1 VSGIKDALDNARSEA
16 RELHKRIEANTAKD
30 HAALR
35 TDLQSVESEIQK
47 LAASVKTLGEGQ
59 RADTEQHLKDA
70 ASRLEDAAK
79 HVLDVAGA
87 SAVQLEQT
95 NLALLTKV
103 RDAIQSL
110 SQAIASERSS
120 KVKA

>member
-1 VSGIKDALDNARSEA
+1 MKDALDRARSEA
-16 RELHKRIEANTAKD
+16 QELHKRIEADTAKD

-59 RADTEQHLKDA
+59 RADAKQHLKDA
-70 ASRLEDAAK
+70 ASQLEDAAK

-87 SAVQLEQT
+87 SEVRLKQT
-95 NLALLTKV
+95 HLALLTKI

-110 SQAIASERSS
+110 SQAIASDRSS